1 METSVPLFYAIVNNA
16 LFHPN
21 SHIYQMLPQIIRILR
36 FYLVDSLPQ
45 IL

>member
-1 METSVPLFYAIVNNA
+1 METTAPVVNAIVNNA
-16 LFHPN
+16 LFHCN
-21 SHIYQMLPQIIRILR
+21 LHIIQMLPQIIHILH